1 MIDSGLKNKLLVA
14 CRTKLMASIQ
24 NLEAAMNDA
33 QQQANDYG
41 PPRDRYDAFRT
52 QLMRKR
58 DMMAQQ
64 LDAELNEL
72 KILDRIDPNKTL
84 EVIGFGAVI
93 LSNSQNCFIAVSQG
107 KIEVEGKLFFSI
119 SAKVPLFQ
127 ALQGKRKGDIIDFR
141 GNKIEIIDIL

>member
-1 MIDSGLKNKLLVA
+1 MIDSGLKGKLLEA

-33 QQQANDYG
+33 QQQANEYG

-64 LDAELNEL
+64 LDNELNEL
-72 KILDRIDPNKTL
+72 KILERIDPKKTL
-84 EVIGFGAVI
+84 EEIAFGAVI
-93 LSNSQNCFIAVSQG
+93 LSKGQDYFIAVSQG
-107 KIEVEGKLFFSI
+107 KIEVEGRQFFTI
-119 SAKVPLFQ
+119 SVKVPVFQ

-141 GNKIEIIDIL
+141 GNKIEILDVF